1 MIFFVS
7 TLAIVQS
14 FAISLGVGSSTLAI
28 LNFFVAIKD
37 GKIDE
42 SERRLMGVGYLV
54 LRIAM
59 VAILLTTLCLM
70 QIQYVYQ
77 GAASFSV
84 LEWGQLFTLVV
95 LFLNAGLMTA
105 HMIPSNFG
113 PAIQAGNWY
122 TLGFLAALK
131 PILQV
136 NLSWLQFGLL
146 YLTWIVLTI
155 AAVNLVMAWMKA
167 HRHGMISK

>member
-1 MIFFVS
+1 M
-7 TLAIVQS
+7 QS

-42 SERRLMGVGYLV
+42 TERRLMGVGYII

-59 VAILLTTLCLM
+59 VAILLTTLALM
-70 QIQYVYQ
+70 HIQYVYQ
-77 GAASFSV
+77 GAGSFSV
-84 LEWGQLFTLVV
+84 LEWGQLFTVVV

-105 HMIPSNFG
+105 HKIPSNFG